1 MTMIPRDT
9 IVPVGE
15 GQRALDDLAA
25 ESSRLG
31 FEIVDVAGFLDHVD
45 QVSKTQIAALA
56 GARASSAAVT
66 AANDAVR
73 TAVDDVARSTGAA
86 LVEAEASLA
95 VVRDSTQRVTAV
107 AKWVGEV
114 SQRMAEVE
122 ETLKAVRGANAEIAG
137 IAAHINILAINAK
150 IEAARAGDAGR
161 GFAVVAEAINELS
174 RKTAKAAEGVADS
187 VVRLTH
193 WCDGLS
199 GEASEVRSGAD
210 ALVGGA
216 QANDAAVVRIA
227 DGLRAAQDGTGR
239 IAEATART
247 DAALT
252 AFRPA
257 FDGIAGGL
265 EATAAAVA
273 QARDRVEGMI
283 DRSERMLQGTVAI
296 GGTSGDATFILRVQ
310 EDAAK
315 LSAALDAAVDEGRI
329 AVADLFST
337 DYRQVPGS
345 NPPQF
350 LTPFTKLTDALF
362 PPVQEAA
369 LTLDQRVVFC
379 AGVDRNGY
387 LPTHNR
393 KFSAPQGADPV
404 WNAANARNRRI
415 FDDRVGLKAGR
426 STAPFLL
433 QVYRRD
439 MGGGEFRMMK
449 DLSAPIRVKGR
460 HWGGL
465 RLAYAF

>member
-9 IVPVGE
+9 IVPVDS
-15 GQRALDDLAA
+15 GQRALDELAG
-25 ESSRLG
+25 ESSLLG

-45 QVSKTQIAALA
+45 QVSKAQIAALA
-56 GARASSAAVT
+56 GARASSAAVS

-73 TAVDDVARSTGAA
+73 AAVREVEQSTGTA
-86 LVEAEASLA
+86 LGEAEASLA
-95 VVRDSTQRVTAV
+95 VVRDATHRMTGV
-107 AKWVGEV
+107 AQWVGEV
-114 SQRMAEVE
+114 SQRLAEVE
-122 ETLKAVRGANAEIAG
+122 TTLTAVRGANDEIAG

-174 RKTAKAAEGVADS
+174 RKTAKAAEGVASS
-187 VVRLTH
+187 VERLSA
-193 WCDGLS
+193 WCEALA
-199 GEASEVRSGAD
+199 GEAADVRSGAEQ
-210 ALVGGA
+210 LVGGA
-216 QANDAAVVRIA
+216 QENDAAVARIA
-227 DGLRAAQDGTGR
+227 EGLRAAQTGTGS

-247 DAALT
+247 DAELT

-273 QARDRVEGMI
+273 QARDRVDGMI

-296 GGTSGDATFILRVQ
+296 GGTSGDAAFILRVQ

-315 LSAALDAAVDEGRI
+315 LSARLEAAVDEGRI
-329 AVADLFST
+329 ALDDLFSS
-337 DYRQVPGS
+337 DYRQIPAS
-345 NPPQF
+345 NPAQF
-350 LTPFTKLTDALF
+350 LAPFTQLTDVLF
-362 PPVQEAA
+362 PEIQEAA
-369 LTLDQRVVFC
+369 LMLSPRVVFC

-393 KFSAPQGADPV
+393 KFSAPQGPDPV
-404 WNAANARNRRI
+404 WNAANCRNRRI

-465 RLAYAF
+465 RLAYSF